1 MNQLIIIGE
10 LQNYIKKDENLE
22 LDIKTKDYKHS
33 NINVKVLIEEGYQQD
48 MLSAL
53 DKKPLLAIKV
63 AFKNTKGK
71 IGFIAEKM
79 SVLKLGQ
86 EKEINEQKD

>member
-10 LQNYIKKDENLE
+10 LQNYNKTEKNLE
-22 LDIKTKDYKHS
+22 LDIKTKDYKRS
-33 NINVKVLIEEGYQQD
+33 SINIKVIIEEGYQPE
-48 MLSAL
+48 MLTAL

-71 IGFIAEKM
+71 IGFVAEKM
-79 SVLKLGQ
+79 SVLKLG
-86 EKEINEQKD
+86 EEEESNEQKE

>member
-10 LQNYIKKDENLE
+10 LHKYNKKDKNLE
-22 LDIKTKDYKHS
+22 LEIKTKDYKRS
-33 NINVKVLIEEGYQQD
+33 NISVKVLIEEGYQQD

-79 SVLKLGQ
+79 SVLKLGE
-86 EKEINEQKD
+86 EKETDEQKE

>member
-10 LQNYIKKDENLE
+10 LQKYNKKDKNLE
-22 LDIKTKDYKHS
+22 LDIKTKDYKRS
-33 NINVKVLIEEGYQQD
+33 NISVKVLIEEGYQQD

-71 IGFIAEKM
+71 IGFVAEKM
-79 SVLKLGQ
+79 SVLKLGE
-86 EKEINEQKD
+86 EKVIDEQKE

>member
-10 LQNYIKKDENLE
+10 LHKYNKKDKNLE
-22 LDIKTKDYKHS
+22 LEIKTKDYKRS
-33 NINVKVLIEEGYQQD
+33 NIRVKVLIEEGYQQD

-79 SVLKLGQ
+79 SVLKLGE
-86 EKEINEQKD
+86 EKETDEQKE